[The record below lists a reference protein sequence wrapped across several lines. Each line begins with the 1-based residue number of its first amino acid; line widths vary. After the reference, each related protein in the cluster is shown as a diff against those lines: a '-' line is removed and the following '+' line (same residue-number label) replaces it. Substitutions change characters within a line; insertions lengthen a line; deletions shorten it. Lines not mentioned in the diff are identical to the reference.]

1 MTSLTFE
8 LIRGDDRTLVIPALD
23 AEGEPFDLTG
33 ASIRWQA
40 RARPEATETVFT
52 KASGGQGVFVPEGD
66 DTTARVA
73 IYAADWSGWS
83 GDEVLHWELEANKS
97 GGVVTTVARGT
108 ITVRPDVV
116 R

>member
-23 AEGEPFDLTG
+23 AEGEPYDLSAATL
-33 ASIRWQA
+33 RWQA
-40 RARPEATETVFT
+40 RARPGAADTVFS
-52 KASGGQGVFVPEGD
+52 KAGGQGITLPEGE
-66 DTTARVA
+66 DTTALVTIA
-73 IYAADWSGWS
+73 AADWDGWS